1 MMVPTLLRYGKDFL
15 TYHSCEE
22 YMKRF
27 TKFPSKGGDSVYLN
41 DIYKNEAALTKLL
54 EEGFKQS

>member
-1 MMVPTLLRYGKDFL
+1 MMVPTIIRHAKDFL
-15 TYHSCEE
+15 TYHSCAE

-27 TKFPSKGGDSVYLN
+27 KMFASKAGDSIYLN

-54 EEGFKQS
+54 EEGFKK